1 VLKVT
6 LTYDKGTIV
15 IRGLAHI
22 PFAILDPRTN
32 VLRAL
37 ALHYSNII
45 EYLKQSG
52 IEYSDYVLSEET
64 TMMLS
69 SSLSS
74 SSQMSLRDYQH
85 RALENWLRAG
95 LRGCV
100 VLPTG
105 SGKTIIGISAIEK
118 ANAASLVV
126 VPTLD
131 LMDQWTTTLSKYF
144 PNLRIGN
151 LGGGNDDLQPI
162 TVSTYDSAYIRA
174 PFLGNKFS
182 LVIFDEVH
190 HLAALGYRTIAE
202 QMAAPFRLG
211 LTATIE
217 REDDLHKDLPRL
229 VGEVVFQVSPD
240 ELARDKHLASYEIER
255 RTVEMLPDE
264 LEEYRRN
271 MSIYQQCIKK
281 LSFQRYAISLEKL
294 IIMSGRNRTA
304 REALLAR
311 NKAMNVA
318 LNSRAS

>member
-1 VLKVT
+1 MLKAT

-37 ALHYSNII
+37 ALYYSNII
-45 EYLKQSG
+45 EYLKQSR

-74 SSQMSLRDYQH
+74 PSQLSLRDYQH

-105 SGKTIIGISAIEK
+105 SGKTIIGIKAIEK

-151 LGGGNDDLQPI
+151 LGG
-162 TVSTYDSAYIRA
+162 
-174 PFLGNKFS
+174 
-182 LVIFDEVH
+182 
-190 HLAALGYRTIAE
+190 
-202 QMAAPFRLG
+202 
-211 LTATIE
+211 
-217 REDDLHKDLPRL
+217 
-229 VGEVVFQVSPD
+229 
-240 ELARDKHLASYEIER
+240 
-255 RTVEMLPDE
+255 
-264 LEEYRRN
+264 
-271 MSIYQQCIKK
+271 
-281 LSFQRYAISLEKL
+281 
-294 IIMSGRNRTA
+294 
-304 REALLAR
+304 
-311 NKAMNVA
+311 
-318 LNSRAS
+318 

>member
-1 VLKVT
+1 MRGKTFNAFLRKLLVLKAT

-15 IRGLAHI
+15 IHGLAHI

-52 IEYSDYVLSEET
+52 IEYSDYVFSEE

-74 SSQMSLRDYQH
+74 SSPLSLRDYQKK
-85 RALENWLRAG
+85 ALDNWLRAG

-105 SGKTIIGISAIEK
+105 SGKTIIGIRAIEK
-118 ANAASLVV
+118 SNAASLVV

-144 PNLRIGN
+144 PNVRIGN
-151 LGGGNDDLQPI
+151 LGGGNDDIQSI

-190 HLAALGYRTIAE
+190 HLAALG
-202 QMAAPFRLG
+202 
-211 LTATIE
+211 
-217 REDDLHKDLPRL
+217 
-229 VGEVVFQVSPD
+229 
-240 ELARDKHLASYEIER
+240 
-255 RTVEMLPDE
+255 
-264 LEEYRRN
+264 
-271 MSIYQQCIKK
+271 
-281 LSFQRYAISLEKL
+281 
-294 IIMSGRNRTA
+294 
-304 REALLAR
+304 
-311 NKAMNVA
+311 
-318 LNSRAS
+318 